1 MPILLCQR
9 YPAYRIYD
17 PKNDVYAQFVG
28 GKLVIEPDDPSF
40 GVVMAEAGRNPEIRV
55 LEVETTVHLD
65 ASVTKQTVVVK
76 EAAPNSCDV
85 CVPAQV
91 FDTPDLLALHVKL
104 VHAESEDEEPVRPRR
119 AKA

>member
-9 YPAYRIYD
+9 WPALRIYD

-40 GVVMAEAGRNPEIRV
+40 GVVMAEAGRNADIRV
-55 LEVETTVHLD
+55 LEVETTTIENRVE
-65 ASVTKQTVVVK
+65 TKTVVVK

-91 FDTPDLLALHVKL
+91 FDTPELLALHVKL
-104 VHAESEDEEPVRPRR
+104 VHAESEVEEPVRPRR